1 MTAEQYLWAKMSPS
15 EGKWLPLS
23 IHMSDTVA
31 VAEYL
36 WETWVSDAVKHLIS
50 RALDQSGSD
59 IRPLDL
65 VKFFAASH
73 DMGKASPAFQAK
85 ALSGGGSLLC
95 DRVRQNGLHFSNN
108 IDVRTIPHAAI
119 SLAIME
125 RNGIDRSVSI
135 VAGSHHG
142 VPPSRDLISR
152 RKLSGYVSSTGF
164 GDPEWI
170 SAQDMLLERAC
181 SLSGTTIGQ
190 ICNLRLPTYA
200 QDILTGITIIADWL
214 ASNENYFPLI
224 DFDQLSADDESAR
237 AEQGRSRIAFPHH
250 QGLVYGSEMTF
261 QDAFMFPPRDFQKVA
276 MEEASKMEKPGLI
289 VIEAPMGEGKTE
301 AALAIAEIL
310 ASKFGQNGLFFG
322 LPTQATANCVFSRV
336 KDWAEKC
343 SGDGTR
349 TISLAHGKSAFNREY
364 ASIPRS
370 GWDVDGHEGNIVV
383 HQWFHGKTGLL
394 SDIVVGTVDQV
405 LMAGLKRK
413 HLFLRHF
420 GLAEKVVVIDE
431 CHAYD
436 EYMGSYLQKALN
448 WLGALGV
455 PVIVMSATL
464 PPKRKMEMMDAYSNG
479 VVEVKSDAEGYPMI
493 TCVCGSSATTA
504 VSDTSGRDLTV
515 AVRRISMEDAVE
527 EARMKL
533 CKGGRAGFI
542 VNTVGH
548 AQKLY
553 EAFKEIYPED
563 VMMLHSAFTASDRA
577 SLETK
582 LLDSMVRK
590 DGHDDQRVI
599 VIGTQVLEQSLDI
612 DFDILFTEI
621 CPIDLLLQRMGRLHR
636 HKNRR
641 PKGMESPVCYVI
653 DTDGSDFDSGT
664 ESIYGR
670 YQLINTR
677 VLLTD
682 EIRIPQDVPNL
693 VRTAYSP
700 EGVDVPEGMK
710 ETYDAARDER
720 DSLMAQ
726 KERKAKVYQVAP
738 PSINGDL
745 TGWLDNERSGMQDQC
760 AEATVRDIDGS
771 VEVIL
776 VRKGGDERFSLMHD
790 GPEQVLDSDSVP
802 DPRLASMMS
811 DCRISLP
818 HRLISKYGLD
828 KVIEA
833 VAVSNKDDV
842 PKRWR
847 ESEWLADELI
857 QVVDEDGRFELMC
870 MKMRYDH
877 EKGLMME

>member
-1 MTAEQYLWAKMSPS
+1 MTAEQYMWAKMSSS
-15 EGKWLPLS
+15 ERKWLPLL
-23 IHMSDTVA
+23 IHMSDTAA
-31 VAEYL
+31 VSEYL
-36 WETWVSDAVKHLIS
+36 WKTWISDAVKHLLS
-50 RALDQSGSD
+50 EALDQSGSD

-73 DMGKASPAFQAK
+73 DIGKASPAFQAK
-85 ALSGGGSLLC
+85 ALSAGGPELY
-95 DRVRQNGLHFSNN
+95 DRVRQNGLRFSNN
-108 IDVRTIPHAAI
+108 IDIRTIPHAAI

-125 RNGIDRSVSI
+125 RNGISRSVSI

-142 VPPSRDLISR
+142 ITPSRDLISQ
-152 RKLSGYVSSTGF
+152 RKLSGYMSSTGF
-164 GDPEWI
+164 GNPEWI
-170 SAQDMLLERAC
+170 GVQDTLLERAC
-181 SLSGTTIGQ
+181 LLSGTTKEQ
-190 ICNLRLPTYA
+190 MCDLRLPTYA
-200 QDILTGITIIADWL
+200 QDALTGITIVADWL
-214 ASNENYFPLI
+214 ASNENFFPLI
-224 DFDQLSADDESAR
+224 DYEQLSAGDELVR
-237 AEQGRSRIAFPHH
+237 AEQGCSRIAFPHH

-261 QDAFMFPPRDFQKVA
+261 QDAFSFPPRDFQKVA

-343 SGDGTR
+343 SGDGIR

-413 HLFLRHF
+413 HLFLRHL

-464 PPKRKMEMMDAYSNG
+464 PPKRKLEMMNAYSNG
-479 VVEVKSDAEGYPMI
+479 DVEIESDVDGYPMI

-504 VSDTSGRDLTV
+504 VSGSSGRDLAVTV
-515 AVRRISMEDAVE
+515 HRISMEDVFG
-527 EARMKL
+527 EAQLKL
-533 CKGGRAGFI
+533 CNGGRAGFI

-553 EAFKEIYPED
+553 EMFKEIYPDD
-563 VMMLHSAFTASDRA
+563 VIMLHSAFTATDRA
-577 SLETK
+577 RLETK
-582 LLDSMVRK
+582 LLESMVRK
-590 DGHDDQRVI
+590 GGHDGQRVI
-599 VIGTQVLEQSLDI
+599 VVGTQVLEQSLDI

-641 PKGMESPVCYVI
+641 PEGMESPVCYVI
-653 DTDGSDFDSGT
+653 DTGSSDFDSGT

-677 VLLTD
+677 MLLAD
-682 EIRIPQDVPNL
+682 EVRIPQDVPRL
-693 VRTAYSP
+693 VRSAYSP
-700 EGVDVPEGMK
+700 EGVDVPEDME
-710 ETYDAARDER
+710 ETYNAARNER

-726 KERKAKVYQVAP
+726 KERKAKVYQVAS
-738 PSINGDL
+738 PSITGDL
-745 TGWLDNERSGMQDQC
+745 TGWLDNERSGMQEQC

-776 VRKGGDERFSLMHD
+776 VCRDDSGRFSLMD
-790 GPEQVLDSDSVP
+790 SGPGQVLDASSVP
-802 DPRLASMMS
+802 DPGLASRMS
-811 DCRISLP
+811 DCRIALP
-818 HRLISKYGLD
+818 HRLVSRYGLD
-828 KVIEA
+828 KVIDA
-833 VAVSNKDDV
+833 VTVSNKGIV
-842 PKRWR
+842 PKQWK

-857 QVVDEDGRFELMC
+857 QVADEEGRFELMG